1 MLSLKDL
8 CTLDILPDII
18 EAGVYSLKIEGRMKS
33 PRYTA
38 GVVSIYRKYVD
49 RYLEQGRDGYF
60 VEPEDRKM
68 LLDLFDR
75 GGFTDGY
82 YARHNGRGMVA
93 LRENRSS
100 GRETRNSLNIWI
112 RPMWRPN

>member
-49 RYLEQGRDGYF
+49 RYLEQGRDGYCGA
-60 VEPEDRKM
+60 
-68 LLDLFDR
+68 R
-75 GGFTDGY
+75 GQ
-82 YARHNGRGMVA
+82 
-93 LRENRSS
+93 ENAP
-100 GRETRNSLNIWI
+100 GSL
-112 RPMWRPN
+112 

>member
-82 YARHNGRGMVA
+82 YARHNGIKSFHKGQ
-93 LRENRSS
+93 
-100 GRETRNSLNIWI
+100 GRIVGFFTNSIFIEINF
-112 RPMWRPN
+112 

>member
-49 RYLEQGRDGYF
+49 RYLAVSYTHLL
-60 VEPEDRKM
+60 PEGCEK
-68 LLDLFDR
+68 DLQEHGNFLPERFD
-75 GGFTDGY
+75 
-82 YARHNGRGMVA
+82 AA
-93 LRENRSS
+93 
-100 GRETRNSLNIWI
+100 
-112 RPMWRPN
+112 

>member
-1 MLSLKDL
+1 
-8 CTLDILPDII
+8 
-18 EAGVYSLKIEGRMKS
+18 MKS

-49 RYLEQGRDGYF
+49 YYLEHGRDGYK
-60 VEPEDRKM
+60 VDPADRRM

-82 YARHNGRGMVA
+82 YLHHNGREMVA
-93 LRENRSS
+93 LKKNRPS
-100 GRETRNSLNIWI
+100 GKEIRFCLTVWTGNMWKRKAGAVI
-112 RPMWRPN
+112 RPCSGKGRRAAEAFPLVL